1 VGFEWWFEV
10 EWREGEA
17 WKSARAKP
25 FAFRSPGEH
34 RLTLKL
40 TAQGELEMTE
50 PTQSPTHE

>member
-1 VGFEWWFEV
+1 MGFEWWFEV